1 MVNSPTF
8 IVSLSSG
15 QSIDQRKKMNRSD
28 AHISGRPA
36 PNSAFWD
43 RVASRYSRKPIAD
56 EGAYEAKLAITR
68 EYLSPDMH
76 LLELGC
82 GTGGTALKHAPFVKR
97 VVATDISPAM
107 IGIANQRRREANI
120 QNVEFAVAPVE
131 RLDFDENSFDMV
143 LALSLLHL
151 VEDRVEVLN
160 EAVRILRPGGY
171 FVSSTPCL
179 DGTIG
184 LMRHILPIGARI
196 GLMPK
201 VFMFTKAGLRGDIA
215 SAGLRIQ
222 RAFEPSDG
230 RTLFVVAQ
238 KPRN

>member
-1 MVNSPTF
+1 
-8 IVSLSSG
+8 
-15 QSIDQRKKMNRSD
+15 MNRT
-28 AHISGRPA
+28 HIAAAARPA
-36 PNSAFWD
+36 PSSAFWD
-43 RVASRYSRKPIAD
+43 RVATRYSRKPIAD
-56 EGAYEAKLAITR
+56 QPAYQAKLAITR
-68 EYLSPDMH
+68 EYLSPDMD

-82 GTGGTALKHAPFVKR
+82 GTGGTALEHAPSVKR

-107 IGIANQRRREANI
+107 IEIANQRRRKANI
-120 QNVEFAVAPVE
+120 RNVEFAVAPVE
-131 RLDFDENSFDMV
+131 RLHFDDNSFDMV

-151 VEDRVEVLN
+151 VDNRLEVLR

-184 LMRHILPIGARI
+184 LMRHILPIGAKI

-215 SAGLRIQ
+215 SAGLRI
-222 RAFEPSDG
+222 RVEFEPGDG
-230 RTLFVVAQ
+230 RTIFMVAQ
-238 KPRN
+238 KPKT